1 MIVRTLAIFGGL
13 ARHTRV
19 LYTEYKTKKV
29 VEGQEKEDGKIELE
43 MIETEKMLIAGLPG
57 KKAGLETS
65 LINKNM
71 IDSAKL
77 NRDKLKI
84 LALHTTIS
92 EAMNAYKPESIEFM
106 NSINSSELPDGFDY
120 YALGHIHFNF
130 EKTIDGKLIVY
141 PGPLFPNNFAEIDE
155 LKEGS
160 FCIVNYDGKI
170 NVQKRT
176 IALDVESI
184 KIDAT
189 DKEPL
194 QITAE
199 IVKKIESLKDKIITL
214 KVFGK
219 LKGNISDIQ
228 FVKINEIAE
237 GNNCILL
244 KNTSD
249 LENPD
254 LKTDFDIHATDIEEI
269 EKEIIKKFTEENKSD
284 FNSMINLLMKT
295 FNMDKQEG
303 ETTLAFEKRISQDIE
318 KIIGLK

>member
-1 MIVRTLAIFGGL
+1 
-13 ARHTRV
+13 
-19 LYTEYKTKKV
+19 
-29 VEGQEKEDGKIELE
+29 
-43 MIETEKMLIAGLPG
+43 
-57 KKAGLETS
+57 
-65 LINKNM
+65 
-71 IDSAKL
+71 
-77 NRDKLKI
+77 
-84 LALHTTIS
+84 
-92 EAMNAYKPESIEFM
+92 M
-106 NSINSSELPDGFDY
+106 NSVNSSQLPDGFDY

-130 EKTIDGKLIVY
+130 EKNIDGKLIVY

-170 NVQKRT
+170 NVEKRT
-176 IALDVESI
+176 IALDVESL

-199 IVKKIESLKDKIITL
+199 IVKKIENLNNKIITL
-214 KVFGK
+214 RVFGR

-228 FVKINEIAE
+228 FVKINEISE
-237 GNNCILL
+237 GNGCILL

-254 LKTDFDIHATDIEEI
+254 LKTDFKIEATDIEEI

-284 FNSMINLLMKT
+284 FNSMINLMMKT

-303 ETTLAFEKRISQDIE
+303 ETTASFEKRISQDIE